1 MNARRVYIGNVDPS
15 VHTSASVADFL
26 SDAVAAANA
35 TPWHASN
42 PARTR
47 AVERCRVDER
57 GFGFAECVAL
67 EDVEAIL
74 ALDGSLIDGVRV
86 KLRRPKDYDPRSNP
100 LVTSGTLDEVRRR
113 TRDVVVSPEVS
124 TSAPA
129 RMFVGCSSSTTDA
142 PLEDE
147 LRQMVT
153 AFGALKSWRADV
165 DASGTVRTGAWFE
178 YREEPSAAAA
188 AAEAGLT
195 GTPFGGGRLVAALAP
210 AENDTERYAVP
221 AAAAP
226 LLEAETRVL
235 AFGGILTPDMSAA
248 ARDAAAEECREE
260 CATFGNVLSAHVEPP
275 ATKAIAEGGA
285 ERGAEVGAEGKGGD
299 HLGELVFVEFAR
311 VETATA
317 AAHALHRRAFDGRVV
332 SVGYFSVDEYRA
344 AFGKGVPP
352 RTEEERQEAALRA
365 LEYLANEDFDAAA
378 MGGALP
384 PPGGERG

>member
-26 SDAVAAANA
+26 SDAVATV
-35 TPWHASN
+35 TPWPN
-42 PARTR
+42 PARTAPWSDPPR
-47 AVERCRVDER
+47 A

-74 ALDGSLIDGVRV
+74 ALDGSLIDGARV

-124 TSAPA
+124 ASAPV

-153 AFGALKSWRADV
+153 AFGALRSWRADV

-178 YREEPSAAAA
+178 YGEEPSAAAAAA

-210 AENDTERYAVP
+210 VENDTERYAVP

-235 AFGGILTPDMSAA
+235 AFGGILTPDMSSA

-285 ERGAEVGAEGKGGD
+285 ERGADVGAEGKGGD

-311 VETATA
+311 VETATE

-365 LEYLANEDFDAAA
+365 MEYLANEDFNAAA
-378 MGGALP
+378 TGGAP